1 MQDNALGKVMRGSER
16 RTVARDI
23 FDSRGRYV
31 LGRNENIIR

>member
-1 MQDNALGKVMRGSER
+1 MQDDALEEMMRGSER

-31 LGRNENIIR
+31 LGYTTNAQ